1 MDDIIARGQRKA
13 SNEFWQSVDRKFG
26 VKSWGFV
33 EDGQPQTF
41 LSMRI
46 SCSRKEGIRWYSID
60 QSEDIAQLLV
70 DEDVTGTVPV
80 TAPMPDRDE
89 LTSDPTPV
97 TPKQHKWVRRVV
109 GALSYYANTT
119 RFDISYEV
127 NRVAQ
132 YLQTPTLG
140 TVKAIKRIM
149 AYLAGT
155 TNKVL
160 RVARV
165 GTTDW

>member
-1 MDDIIARGQRKA
+1 
-13 SNEFWQSVDRKFG
+13 
-26 VKSWGFV
+26 
-33 EDGQPQTF
+33 
-41 LSMRI
+41 
-46 SCSRKEGIRWYSID
+46 
-60 QSEDIAQLLV
+60 
-70 DEDVTGTVPV
+70 
-80 TAPMPDRDE
+80 MPDRDE

-132 YLQTPTLG
+132 YLQSPTLG
-140 TVKAIKRIM
+140 TVKAIKRIL

-155 TNKVL
+155 ADKGL
-160 RVARV
+160 RVIACGKSWYNRLA
-165 GTTDW
+165 DIL